1 VTAPT
6 NGKRAVVVTGASTGI
21 GLACV
26 EDLIAAG
33 FFVFG
38 SVRRTEDAER
48 LHEKFSDD
56 FAPCSSTL
64 SMMPRSTPRR
74 RMSLSNYR
82 VKRWRGW

>member
-1 VTAPT
+1 MTAPT

-38 SVRRTEDAER
+38 SVSRTVLQHSPVPVAVIRQPD
-48 LHEKFSDD
+48 
-56 FAPCSSTL
+56 
-64 SMMPRSTPRR
+64 
-74 RMSLSNYR
+74 
-82 VKRWRGW
+82 